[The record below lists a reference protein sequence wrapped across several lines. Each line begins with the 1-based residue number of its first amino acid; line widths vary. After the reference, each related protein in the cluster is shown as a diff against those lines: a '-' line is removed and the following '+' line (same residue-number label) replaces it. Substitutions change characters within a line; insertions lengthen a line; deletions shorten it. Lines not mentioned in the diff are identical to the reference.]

1 MNWQEISQ
9 RLAQEA
15 ETIASMLLPNG
26 KRKGPEFCA
35 GSTTGEAG
43 ESLKVRINGNKAG
56 LWKDFATDEAGD
68 LIDLWAAVRGMTKK
82 DAFEACREYLGIAA
96 PMFAAPAKAYARPAN
111 PPKKKPQGE
120 VLDYLT
126 RVRKLTPETIEAFK
140 VHSTKDEDAIIFP
153 FMRDGE
159 LVNVKHLA
167 LQREPNG
174 KKRTWQAK
182 DAEPCL
188 FGWDLVQEDC
198 KAVLIVEGE
207 IDAMSL
213 YQYGFDAMSVNQ
225 GAGNH
230 QWIDSDFD
238 RLERFQEI
246 FLWFDNDDAG
256 QKGAKEVAARL
267 GLERCRIVEFRLKDA
282 NEALQQGVPLEEIAE
297 AIAAAKRIEP
307 SDLRTPMTYVDDV
320 VAMFAGPTINQ
331 TGATLPWPGL
341 QDKIRLRPA
350 ELSVWTGIN
359 GHGKSD
365 LLGHVMVDLIKQG
378 ERVCVFSGETMPRK
392 LLFRLTQQS
401 CATGAPTE
409 GYVRAAHGWMDG
421 SLWIF
426 DKTGNA
432 DQSALF
438 EAFRYAAKR
447 YRVTHFFVDSLLKC
461 GLAEDDYTGQKR
473 FIEQLCDFKNEFN
486 VHVHLVAH
494 ARKGQDESKAPGKM
508 DIRGG
513 AALTD
518 LPDNVFS
525 VWRNKAKEAKG
536 EEKGAGDRDAEL
548 QCLKQ
553 RATGDEPLMRLWFDG
568 NCLQFKQSPNWHPKP
583 YFQYASVDGVTNH
596 AV

>member
-15 ETIASMLLPNG
+15 ETVAAMLLPNG

-35 GSTTGEAG
+35 GSIGGEAG

-56 LWKDFATDEAGD
+56 LWKDFATGDAGD
-68 LIDLWAAVRGMTKK
+68 LIDLWAMTRGLTAKE
-82 DAFEACREYLGIAA
+82 AFEACRDYLGVSA
-96 PMFAAPAKAYARPAN
+96 PQFTAPTKAFQRPAP

-126 RVRKLTPETIEAFK
+126 RVRGLTVETIEKFK
-140 VHSTKDEDAIIFP
+140 VHSTREDDAIIFP

-159 LVNVKHLA
+159 LVNIKHLA
-167 LQREPNG
+167 LHREPNG

-182 DAEPCL
+182 EAEPCL
-188 FGWDLVQEDC
+188 FGWDLIEEDC

-213 YQYGFDAMSVNQ
+213 HQYGFDALSVNQ

-246 FLWFDNDDAG
+246 FLWFDNDEAG

-267 GLERCRIVEFRLKDA
+267 GLERCRIVGFRLKDA
-282 NEALQQGVPLEEIAE
+282 NEALQQGVTQEEIVE
-297 AIAAAKRIEP
+297 AVAAAKRIEP
-307 SDLRTPMTYVDDV
+307 TDLRTPLSYIDEVL
-320 VAMFAGPTINQ
+320 AMFEGAPVSE
-331 TGATLPWPGL
+331 TGATLPWPSML
-341 QDKIRLRPA
+341 DRVRLRPS
-350 ELSVWTGIN
+350 ELSLWTGIN

-378 ERVCVFSGETMPRK
+378 ERICVFSGEIKPK
-392 LLFRLTQQS
+392 VLLHRLTQQA
-401 CATGAPTE
+401 CATSKPTP
-409 GYVRAAHGWMDG
+409 GFARAANEWLDG
-421 SLWIF
+421 ALWIF
-426 DKTGNA
+426 DKVGNA
-432 DQSALF
+432 DIASLF
-438 EAFRYAAKR
+438 ESFRYAAKR
-447 YRVTHFFVDSLLKC
+447 YRVTHFVVDSLLKC
-461 GLAEDDYTGQKR
+461 GMAEDDYTGQKK
-473 FIEQLCDFKNEFN
+473 FIDALCDFKNEFN

-494 ARKGQDESKAPGKM
+494 ARKGQDESRAPGKM

-513 AALTD
+513 AALSD

-525 VWRNKAKEAKG
+525 VWRNKGKEVKG
-536 EEKGAGDRDAEL
+536 EAAGEGDRDAEIH
-548 QCLKQ
+548 CLKQ
-553 RATGDEPLMRLWFDG
+553 RATGLEPVLRLWFDRS
-568 NCLQFKQSPNWHPKP
+568 CLHFKQSPHWHPKP
-583 YFQYASVDGVTNH
+583 YFQYSTLEGVLNH

>member
-1 MNWQEISQ
+1 MNWHEISQ

-35 GSTTGEAG
+35 GSIGGEAG

-68 LIDLWAAVRGMTKK
+68 LIDLWAATRGLTKK

-96 PMFAAPAKAYARPAN
+96 PMFTTPARAYSRPAN
-111 PPKKKPQGE
+111 PPKQKPQGE

-126 RVRKLTPETIEAFK
+126 RVRKLSLQTIEAFK
-140 VHSTKDEDAIIFP
+140 VHSTKEDDAIIFP

-159 LVNVKHLA
+159 LVNVKHLS

-188 FGWDLVQEDC
+188 FGWDLIADDS

-207 IDAMSL
+207 IDSMSL
-213 YQYGFDAMSVNQ
+213 LEYGLEALSVNQ

-246 FLWFDNDDAG
+246 FIWFDSDEAG
-256 QKGAKEVAARL
+256 QKGAREVAARL

-282 NEALQQGVPLEEIAE
+282 NEALQQGVEQAEILEAV
-297 AIAAAKRIEP
+297 AAAKRIEP
-307 SDLRTPMTYVDDV
+307 SDLRTPMSYVDEV
-320 VAMFAGPTINQ
+320 VSMFAGPTVNQ

-341 QDKIRLRPA
+341 QDKVRLRPA

-365 LLGHVMVDLIKQG
+365 MLGHVMVDLIKQG

-392 LLFRLTQQS
+392 LLFRLTQQA

-409 GYVRAAHGWMDG
+409 GYVRAAHGWLDG

-432 DQSALF
+432 DRTALF

-461 GLAEDDYTGQKR
+461 GLAEDDYTRPEAFHRATVR
-473 FIEQLCDFKNEFN
+473 FQERIQRARASGHSRAQGSGRVSSPRKDGYPRRWC
-486 VHVHLVAH
+486 AH
-494 ARKGQDESKAPGKM
+494 RSAPNN
-508 DIRGG
+508 I
-513 AALTD
+513 L
-518 LPDNVFS
+518 S
-525 VWRNKAKEAKG
+525 VWRNKAKEAKN
-536 EEKGAGDRDAEL
+536 EEKGTGDRDAEI

-568 NCLQFKQSPNWHPKP
+568 SCLQFKQSPSWHPKP
-583 YFQYASVDGVTNH
+583 YFSYSAEGVTNH

>member
-1 MNWQEISQ
+1 LNWFEISQ

-15 ETIASMLLPNG
+15 ESVALMLLPNG
-26 KRKGPEFCA
+26 KRKGSEFCA
-35 GSTTGEAG
+35 GSIGGEAG

-56 LWKDFATDEAGD
+56 VWKDFATNEAGD

-82 DAFEACREYLGIAA
+82 DAFDACRDYLGIAA
-96 PMFAAPAKAYARPAN
+96 PAFASPSRAYAKPAN
-111 PPKKKPQGE
+111 PPKKKPEGE

-126 RVRKLTPETIEAFK
+126 RVRKISPEIIEAFK
-140 VHSTKDEDAIIFP
+140 VHSTKEDDAIIFP
-153 FMRDGE
+153 FMRDGQ

-167 LQREPNG
+167 LQRDPNG

-188 FGWDLVQEDC
+188 YGWDLINDNA
-198 KAVLIVEGE
+198 KAVVITEGE
-207 IDAMSL
+207 LDTMSVR
-213 YQYGFDAMSVNQ
+213 QYGFDALSVNQ

-230 QWIDSDFD
+230 QWIDCDFD

-246 FLWFDNDDAG
+246 FLWFDSDDAG
-256 QKGAKEVAARL
+256 QKGAREVAARL
-267 GLERCRIVEFRLKDA
+267 GIERCWIVESSFKDA
-282 NEALQQGVPLEEIAE
+282 NEALQQDATLEDIEEILSN
-297 AIAAAKRIEP
+297 AKRIEP
-307 SDLRTPMTYVDDV
+307 SDLRTPMNYVDDV
-320 VAMFAGPTINQ
+320 VAMFAGPTVNE

-341 QDKIRLRPA
+341 QDKVRLRPA

-378 ERVCVFSGETMPRK
+378 ERVCVFSGETMPAK
-392 LLFRLTQQS
+392 LLYRLTQQA

-409 GYVRAAHGWMDG
+409 AYVRAAHGWMDG
-421 SLWIF
+421 ALWIF

-432 DQSALF
+432 DQGALF
-438 EAFRYAAKR
+438 QAFRYAAKR
-447 YRVTHFFVDSLLKC
+447 YRVTHFFIDSLLKC

-494 ARKGQDESKAPGKM
+494 ARKGQDESRAPGKM

-513 AALTD
+513 GALTD

-525 VWRNKAKEAKG
+525 VWRNKAKELKS
-536 EEKGAGDRDAEL
+536 EESGSGDRDAEL

-553 RATGDEPLMRLWFDG
+553 RATGVEPLMRLWFDV

-583 YFQYASVDGVTNH
+583 YFQFAASEGLFNH

>member
-1 MNWQEISQ
+1 LNWQEISQ
-9 RLAQEA
+9 RLAHDVEA
-15 ETIASMLLPNG
+15 VASMLLPNG
-26 KRKGPEFCA
+26 KRKGPEYCV
-35 GSTTGEAG
+35 GSIGGEDG
-43 ESLKVRINGNKAG
+43 DSLKVRLTGNKAG
-56 LWKDFATDEAGD
+56 LWKDFATGDAGD

-82 DAFEACREYLGIAA
+82 DAFEACREYLGVSA
-96 PMFAAPAKAYARPAN
+96 PVFAAPAKTYARPPK
-111 PPKKKPQGE
+111 PPASKPKGD

-126 RVRKLTPETIEAFK
+126 RVRQLAPETIDAFK
-140 VHSTKDEDAIIFP
+140 VAATKEDDAIIFP
-153 FMRDGE
+153 FLRDGE

-167 LQREPNG
+167 LARDPNG
-174 KKRTWQAK
+174 KKRTWQASN
-182 DAEPCL
+182 AEPCL
-188 FGWDLVQEDC
+188 FGWDLIPDDT
-198 KAVLIVEGE
+198 KSIVITEGE

-213 YQYGFDAMSVNQ
+213 YQYGFPALSVNQ

-230 QWIDSDFD
+230 QWIDTDFD
-238 RLERFQEI
+238 RLERFQDI

-256 QKGAKEVAARL
+256 QKGAREVAARL
-267 GLERCRIVEFRLKDA
+267 GIERCRIVGHRLKDA
-282 NEALQQGVPLEEIAE
+282 NEALQQGVDRDEIIE
-297 AIAAAKRIEP
+297 TVAAAKRIEP
-307 SDLRTPMTYVDDV
+307 ADLRTPLSYVEEV
-320 VAMFAGPTINQ
+320 VAMFAGPSIAT

-341 QDKIRLRPA
+341 QDRIRLRPA

-392 LLFRLTQQS
+392 LLYRLIQQA
-401 CATGAPTE
+401 CATAAPTE
-409 GYVRAAHGWMDG
+409 GYVRAAHGWLDG

-426 DKTGNA
+426 DRTGNA
-432 DQSALF
+432 DQQALF

-494 ARKGQDESKAPGKM
+494 ARKGQDESRAPGKM

-513 AALTD
+513 GALTD

-536 EEKGAGDRDAEL
+536 EPKGEGDRDAEV

-553 RATGDEPLMRLWFDG
+553 RATGDEPLMRLWFDHT
-568 NCLQFKQSPNWHPKP
+568 CLQFKQSPTWHPKP
-583 YFQYASVDGVTNH
+583 YFQYSTADGVSNH
-596 AV
+596 AL